1 VLASLV
7 LAVAAQS
14 ASASVTIG
22 QLDPTPSASC
32 QGTIFDHVQPT
43 VTSGN
48 SYVVPAIPGA
58 SALMIS
64 SWSHNATVGA
74 GQMLTMK
81 AFRPLGGAAYMVVGH
96 DGPRLL
102 TPSALNTFPV
112 SIPVKPGDVLG
123 LHTPQLTPGTA
134 CIYVVGGAETHPIRN
149 GNLADGGSGDFTP
162 ASNRLNITAVVSPSN
177 LFTLGKV
184 NRNKKKGT
192 ATLTVSVPNP
202 GQLALAG
209 SGVKARNA
217 VAAGAGDVQV
227 KIKATGKKKRKL
239 NETGKVKVMPNVTFT
254 PAGGDP
260 KQQSLTLK
268 LKKLL

>member
-1 VLASLV
+1 LVFASLV
-7 LAVAAQS
+7 LAAAS
-14 ASASVTIG
+14 PASASVTIG

-48 SYVVPAIPGA
+48 TYVVPSIPGA
-58 SALMIS
+58 SALIIS

-81 AFRPLGGAAYMVVGH
+81 AFRPLGGATYAVVGH

-102 TPSALNTFPV
+102 TPSALNTFPASV
-112 SIPVKPGDVLG
+112 PVKPGDVLG

-134 CIYVVGGAETHPIRN
+134 CIYVVGGGETHPIRN
-149 GNLADGGSGDFTP
+149 GNLADGESGLFTT
-162 ASNRLNITAVVSPSN
+162 AANRLNISAVVSPSN
-177 LFTLGKV
+177 LFTFGTVK
-184 NRNKKKGT
+184 RNKKKGT

-209 SGVKARNA
+209 TGLKARNA
-217 VAAGAGDVQV
+217 VAAAAGDLQL
-227 KIKATGKKKRKL
+227 KIKATGKKRRKL
-239 NETGKVKVMPNVTFT
+239 NETGKVKVKPKVTFT

-260 KQQSLTLK
+260 KQQSLSVKLK
-268 LKKLL
+268 LL